1 MSGGIYKQK
10 NICTYKD
17 DDSHYTCN
25 KNIESKYINGLNI
38 LPVWSR
44 DNYRMRNFNLR
55 AESTMSCSRYFR
67 ITTSTHDAMFEIL
80 QDHDIYACYVWDTSG
95 SLHLR
100 MLCLRYFMITTST
113 HDVMFEILQDHD
125 IYECYVWDTLGSRHL
140 RIMWGFKVQAS
151 FMQYSKLQ
159 LLQLRLISSPEVVG
173 SSNNSRLSR
182 IVP

>member
-1 MSGGIYKQK
+1 MYKRLEHFARVVSWKLQNEK
-10 NICTYKD
+10 
-17 DDSHYTCN
+17 
-25 KNIESKYINGLNI
+25 LQ
-38 LPVWSR
+38 
-44 DNYRMRNFNLR
+44 LR
-55 AESTMSCSRYFR
+55 AESAMSCSRYFR
-67 ITTSTHDAMFEIL
+67 ITTCTHDAMFEIL
-80 QDHDIYACYVWDTSG
+80 QDHDMYACYVWDTSG

-100 MLCLRYFMITTST
+100 MMLCLRYFMITTST